1 VRRTRKENIISH
13 AITIVSIA
21 GLLSIYGYLV
31 HEIKVT
37 TDEVKALQVIVDEL
51 KAGNAQLEVENARLF
66 MDFNQEAEWLQECQL
81 NIQSFDAEDK
91 LTVESV
97 NQILK
102 VKK

>member
-1 VRRTRKENIISH
+1 MKRTRKENFIYH

-21 GLLSIYGYLV
+21 GLLGIYGYLV

-37 TDEVKALQVIVDEL
+37 TDEVNALQVVVDE
-51 KAGNAQLEVENARLF
+51 LEVENAQLF

-91 LTVESV
+91 LTVGSV

>member
-1 VRRTRKENIISH
+1 MKRTRKENIIH
-13 AITIVSIA
+13 YAVTIIRTV
-21 GLLSIYGYLV
+21 GLLGIYGYLV

-37 TDEVKALQVIVDEL
+37 TDEVNALQVVVDE
-51 KAGNAQLEVENARLF
+51 LEVENAQLF

>member
-1 VRRTRKENIISH
+1 M
-13 AITIVSIA
+13 
-21 GLLSIYGYLV
+21 
-31 HEIKVT
+31 T
-37 TDEVKALQVIVDEL
+37 TDEVNALQVVVDE
-51 KAGNAQLEVENARLF
+51 LEVENAQLF